1 MNKKQIVEQISTNST
16 FSRQTL
22 SKMNLPELKKLFAE
36 ISSSK
41 QQQPEPDPEPK
52 SVARREPVLRDFSS
66 DDDEEEES
74 EEENEPEPPVK
85 KRISNVEKKIKKA
98 PKKNKNKIKP
108 PKVEIQKEDEDEDED
123 EDEGNKSPTPPPSPK
138 PLSTSEL
145 RKVLRADYFK
155 HYEKDI
161 KEVISEYRRG
171 DFSENSLVVEYNLL
185 RDEFV
190 ERLQSF
196 LDSQRKL
203 SEVQLDYVDSLLQ
216 RVADKVQEALN
227 KR

>member
-1 MNKKQIVEQISTNST
+1 MNKKQIVEEISSNST

-22 SKMNLPELKKLFAE
+22 SKMNLPELKKLFDE
-36 ISSSK
+36 ISSKSSE
-41 QQQPEPDPEPK
+41 PEPEPEPEK
-52 SVARREPVLRDFSS
+52 KTVARREPVLRDFSS
-66 DDDEEEES
+66 DDEEEEEES
-74 EEENEPEPPVK
+74 EEEKEETPVK
-85 KRISNVEKKIKKA
+85 QRESNVKQIKTK

-108 PKVEIQKEDEDEDED
+108 PKVEIQKEDEDEVED
-123 EDEGNKSPTPPPSPK
+123 NYKSPSPPPSPK

-145 RKVLRADYFK
+145 RKVLRTDYFK

-171 DFSENSLVVEYNLL
+171 DFGENSLVAEYNLL

-190 ERLQSF
+190 EKLQSF

-203 SEVQLDYVDSLLQ
+203 SEAQLDYVDSLLQ
-216 RVADKVQEALN
+216 RVADKVQDALN

>member
-1 MNKKQIVEQISTNST
+1 MNKKQIVEQISSNST

-22 SKMNLPELKKLFAE
+22 SKMNLPELKRLFDE
-36 ISSSK
+36 ISSK
-41 QQQPEPDPEPK
+41 QPEPEPEPEK
-52 SVARREPVLRDFSS
+52 KPVARREPVLRDFSS
-66 DDDEEEES
+66 DDDSEEES
-74 EEENEPEPPVK
+74 EEEQKEEEQTPVK
-85 KRISNVEKKIKKA
+85 QRESNIKQIKTK

-108 PKVEIQKEDEDEDED
+108 PKVEIQKEEEDEE
-123 EDEGNKSPTPPPSPK
+123 EEVYKSPSPPPSPK

-145 RKVLRADYFK
+145 RKVLRTDYFK

-161 KEVISEYRRG
+161 KEIISEYRRG
-171 DFSENSLVVEYNLL
+171 DFGENSLVAEYNLL

-190 ERLQSF
+190 EKLQSF

-203 SEVQLDYVDSLLQ
+203 SEAQLDYVDSLLQ

>member
-1 MNKKQIVEQISTNST
+1 MNKKQIITEISSNST

-22 SKMNLPELKKLFAE
+22 SKMNLPELKKLFDE
-36 ISSSK
+36 ISSKSSE
-41 QQQPEPDPEPK
+41 PEPEPEKKPV
-52 SVARREPVLRDFSS
+52 SRREPVLRDFSS
-66 DDDEEEES
+66 DDEEEEES
-74 EEENEPEPPVK
+74 EDEQEPETPVK
-85 KRISNVEKKIKKA
+85 QRESNIKQIKTK

-108 PKVEIQKEDEDEDED
+108 PKVEIQKEEKKDEVED
-123 EDEGNKSPTPPPSPK
+123 NYKSPSPPPSPK

-145 RKVLRADYFK
+145 RKVLRTDYFK

-171 DFSENSLVVEYNLL
+171 DFGENSLVAEYNLL

-190 ERLQSF
+190 EKLQSF

-203 SEVQLDYVDSLLQ
+203 SEAQLDYVDSLLQ
-216 RVADKVQEALN
+216 RVADKVQDALN

>member
-1 MNKKQIVEQISTNST
+1 MNKKQIIEQISLNST

-22 SKMNLPELKKLFAE
+22 SKMNLPELKKLFDE
-36 ISSSK
+36 ISLK
-41 QQQPEPDPEPK
+41 QQSEPEPEQEEK
-52 SVARREPVLRDFSS
+52 KLVARREPVLRNFSS
-66 DDDEEEES
+66 DDEEEES
-74 EEENEPEPPVK
+74 EEDDEKEELPVK
-85 KRISNVEKKIKKA
+85 QRESHVKQIRKQ
-98 PKKNKNKIKP
+98 PKKNKNKIKA
-108 PKVEIQKEDEDEDED
+108 PKVELKNDEDES

-145 RKVLRADYFK
+145 RKVLRSDYFK

-171 DFSENSLVVEYNLL
+171 DFSENSLVSEYNLL

-190 ERLQSF
+190 EKLQSF

-203 SEVQLDYVDSLLQ
+203 SEAQLDYVDSLLQ
-216 RVADKVQEALN
+216 RVADKVQDALN
-227 KR
+227 NR

>member
-1 MNKKQIVEQISTNST
+1 MNKKQIVEELSSNST
-16 FSRQTL
+16 FSKQTL
-22 SKMNLPELKKLFAE
+22 SKMNLPELRKLFDE
-36 ISSSK
+36 ISLK
-41 QQQPEPDPEPK
+41 QQKPNPDPEPK
-52 SVARREPVLRDFSS
+52 SVTRREPVLRNFSS
-66 DDDEEEES
+66 DEEEEES
-74 EEENEPEPPVK
+74 EEEDQKEEVEKAPAKQRV
-85 KRISNVEKKIKKA
+85 SNVKQIKKQ

-108 PKVEIQKEDEDEDED
+108 PKVEIKNDEDESD
-123 EDEGNKSPTPPPSPK
+123 DEGNKSPTPPPSPK

-145 RKVLRADYFK
+145 RKVLRSDYFK

-171 DFSENSLVVEYNLL
+171 DFSENSLVAEYNLL

-190 ERLQSF
+190 DKLQSF

-203 SEVQLDYVDSLLQ
+203 SEAQLDYVDSLLQ
-216 RVADKVQEALN
+216 RVADKVQDALN

>member
-1 MNKKQIVEQISTNST
+1 MNKKQIVEQISSNST

-22 SKMNLPELKKLFAE
+22 SKMNLPELKKLFDE
-36 ISSSK
+36 ISSK
-41 QQQPEPDPEPK
+41 PEPEPEPEK
-52 SVARREPVLRDFSS
+52 KPVARREPVLRDFSS
-66 DDDEEEES
+66 DDEEEE
-74 EEENEPEPPVK
+74 EEEEDEKESETQVK
-85 KRISNVEKKIKKA
+85 QRESNIKQIKTK

-108 PKVEIQKEDEDEDED
+108 PKVEIKKDEDEDE
-123 EDEGNKSPTPPPSPK
+123 EDNYKSPSPPPSPK

-161 KEVISEYRRG
+161 KEVINEYRRG
-171 DFSENSLVVEYNLL
+171 DFGENSLVAEYNLL

-190 ERLQSF
+190 EKLQSF

-203 SEVQLDYVDSLLQ
+203 SEAQLDYVDSLLQ
-216 RVADKVQEALN
+216 RVADKVQDALN

>member
-1 MNKKQIVEQISTNST
+1 MNKKQIVDQISTNST

-36 ISSSK
+36 ISSK
-41 QQQPEPDPEPK
+41 PDPEPEPEK
-52 SVARREPVLRDFSS
+52 KNVARREPILRNFSS
-66 DDDEEEES
+66 DDEEEEES
-74 EEENEPEPPVK
+74 EDQKEPEAPVK
-85 KRISNVEKKIKKA
+85 QRISNVKQQIKKQ
-98 PKKNKNKIKP
+98 PKKNKNKIKT
-108 PKVEIQKEDEDEDED
+108 PKVEIKNDES
-123 EDEGNKSPTPPPSPK
+123 EDEGNRSPTPPPSPK

-145 RKVLRADYFK
+145 RKVLRTDYFK

-161 KEVISEYRRG
+161 KEVINEYRRG
-171 DFSENSLVVEYNLL
+171 DFGENCLVAEYNLL

-190 ERLQSF
+190 DKLQSF

-203 SEVQLDYVDSLLQ
+203 SEAQLDYVDSLLQ
-216 RVADKVQEALN
+216 RVADKVQDALN

>member
-1 MNKKQIVEQISTNST
+1 MNKKQIVEELSLKST

-22 SKMNLPELKKLFAE
+22 SKMNLPELKKLFAQVNA
-36 ISSSK
+36 SK
-41 QQQPEPDPEPK
+41 PEPEPEPEK
-52 SVARREPVLRDFSS
+52 KPVTRREPVLRDFSS
-66 DDDEEEES
+66 DDEEEES
-74 EEENEPEPPVK
+74 EEDDEKEEVEETPVK
-85 KRISNVEKKIKKA
+85 QRESNVKKQIKKQ

-108 PKVEIQKEDEDEDED
+108 PKVEIQKDEDESD
-123 EDEGNKSPTPPPSPK
+123 DEGNKSPTPPPSPK

-145 RKVLRADYFK
+145 RKVLRSDYFK
-155 HYEKDI
+155 HYERDI

-171 DFSENSLVVEYNLL
+171 DFSENSLVAEYNLL

-190 ERLQSF
+190 EKLQSF

-203 SEVQLDYVDSLLQ
+203 SEAQLDYVDSLLQ
-216 RVADKVQEALN
+216 RVADKVQDALN

>member
-1 MNKKQIVEQISTNST
+1 MNKKQIVEELSTKST

-22 SKMNLPELKKLFAE
+22 SKMNLPELKKLFAQVNA
-36 ISSSK
+36 SK
-41 QQQPEPDPEPK
+41 PEPEPEPEK
-52 SVARREPVLRDFSS
+52 KPVARREPVLRDFSS
-66 DDDEEEES
+66 DDEEEES
-74 EEENEPEPPVK
+74 EEDDEKEEVEETPVK
-85 KRISNVEKKIKKA
+85 QRESNVKKQIKKQ

-108 PKVEIQKEDEDEDED
+108 PKVEIQKDEDESD
-123 EDEGNKSPTPPPSPK
+123 DEGNKSPTPPPSPK

-161 KEVISEYRRG
+161 KEVINEYHRG
-171 DFSENSLVVEYNLL
+171 DFGENSLVAEYNLL

-190 ERLQSF
+190 EKLQSF

-203 SEVQLDYVDSLLQ
+203 SEAQLDYVDSLLQ
-216 RVADKVQEALN
+216 RVADKVQDALN

>member
-41 QQQPEPDPEPK
+41 SSTPETEPEKKP
-52 SVARREPVLRDFSS
+52 VARREPVLRDFSS
-66 DDDEEEES
+66 DDEEEES
-74 EEENEPEPPVK
+74 EEEKEEEAPVK
-85 KRISNVEKKIKKA
+85 QRESNVKQIKKQ

-108 PKVEIQKEDEDEDED
+108 PKVEIQKDEDENEED
-123 EDEGNKSPTPPPSPK
+123 NYKSPSPPPSPK

-161 KEVISEYRRG
+161 KEVINEYRRG
-171 DFSENSLVVEYNLL
+171 DFNENSLVAEYNLL

-190 ERLQSF
+190 EKLQSF

-203 SEVQLDYVDSLLQ
+203 SEAQLDYVDSLLQ

>member
-1 MNKKQIVEQISTNST
+1 MNKKQIVEQISSNST

-41 QQQPEPDPEPK
+41 PEPEPEPEK
-52 SVARREPVLRDFSS
+52 KPVARREPVLRDFSS
-66 DDDEEEES
+66 DDEEEE
-74 EEENEPEPPVK
+74 EEEDEKEEEAPVK
-85 KRISNVEKKIKKA
+85 QRESNVKQQIKKQ

-108 PKVEIQKEDEDEDED
+108 PKVEIQKDEDEDED
-123 EDEGNKSPTPPPSPK
+123 EEDNYKSPSPPPSPK

-145 RKVLRADYFK
+145 RKVLRTDYFK
-155 HYEKDI
+155 HYERDI

-171 DFSENSLVVEYNLL
+171 DFGENSLVAEYNLL

-190 ERLQSF
+190 EKLQSF

-203 SEVQLDYVDSLLQ
+203 SEAQLDYVDSLLQ
-216 RVADKVQEALN
+216 RVADKVQDALN

>member
-1 MNKKQIVEQISTNST
+1 MNKKQIVDQISTNST

-36 ISSSK
+36 INASK
-41 QQQPEPDPEPK
+41 PEPEPEPEK
-52 SVARREPVLRDFSS
+52 KPVARREPVLRDFSS
-66 DDDEEEES
+66 EDEEEEES
-74 EEENEPEPPVK
+74 EEDDEKEPEAPVK
-85 KRISNVEKKIKKA
+85 QRESHVKKQIKKA

-108 PKVEIQKEDEDEDED
+108 PKVEIQKDEDES
-123 EDEGNKSPTPPPSPK
+123 EDEGNKSPPSVPSPK

-145 RKVLRADYFK
+145 RKVLRSDYFK
-155 HYEKDI
+155 HYERDI

-171 DFSENSLVVEYNLL
+171 DFGENSLVAEYNLL

-190 ERLQSF
+190 EKLQSF

-203 SEVQLDYVDSLLQ
+203 SEAQLDYVDSLLQ
-216 RVADKVQEALN
+216 RVADKVQDALN
-227 KR
+227 NR

>member
-1 MNKKQIVEQISTNST
+1 MNKKQIVEELSLKST

-22 SKMNLPELKKLFAE
+22 SKMNLPELKKLFAQVNA
-36 ISSSK
+36 SK
-41 QQQPEPDPEPK
+41 TEPEHETEKKP
-52 SVARREPVLRDFSS
+52 VARREPVLRNFSS
-66 DDDEEEES
+66 DEEEES
-74 EEENEPEPPVK
+74 EEDDEKEEPEVPVK
-85 KRISNVEKKIKKA
+85 QRISNVKQQIKKQ

-108 PKVEIQKEDEDEDED
+108 PKVEIQKEDEDESD
-123 EDEGNKSPTPPPSPK
+123 DEGNKSTTPPPSPK

-145 RKVLRADYFK
+145 RKVLRTDYFK

-171 DFSENSLVVEYNLL
+171 DFGENSLVAEYNLL

-190 ERLQSF
+190 EKLQSF

-203 SEVQLDYVDSLLQ
+203 SEAQLDYVDSLLQ
-216 RVADKVQEALN
+216 RVADKVQDALN
-227 KR
+227 NR